1 MRVVALAPLA
11 IILAAPPASAQ
22 TLKAD
27 EVLSSIS
34 VRPLSEPNPV
44 LGADGRVHLA
54 YELLVANPGAGFVTI
69 DQLDVID
76 ESSRGLSSLAGDKL
90 AKMTHFFYGS
100 GNAIAPGGVGNVFMD
115 VSLAPD
121 QALPKSVA
129 ARITITRQSAGPD
142 GKPAAFPAG
151 QPIPA
156 TATFTAGATPVGK
169 AARIIES
176 PLRGSDWV
184 AANGCCDTI
193 SSHRGA
199 IMAVNGLM
207 HAPERFAIDWIKIS
221 ADNRM
226 FAGDASKLASYAYY
240 GAPVYSVADGVVVNL
255 YDEADEQVPGAEPT
269 GITPASIGGNMLVVD
284 IGGGAYAFY
293 AHLQRG
299 SLKAKLGD
307 RVTTGE
313 VLGLVGNT
321 GNSSGPH
328 LHFHLMDGPSPLDA
342 NGLPYVFSSFSSR
355 GTVADGQDDALL
367 AGKAV
372 TIDAARLG
380 GQHVDQLPLNNQVVT
395 FK

>member
-1 MRVVALAPLA
+1 MRITAFVPLA
-11 IILAAPPASAQ
+11 LLLAGVPASAQ
-22 TLKAD
+22 TLKD
-27 EVLSSIS
+27 NEVLSSIT

-54 YELLVANPGAGFVTI
+54 YELVVANPGGGFITI

-76 ESSRGLSSLAGDKL
+76 ESGRTISSITGDNL
-90 AKMTHFFYGS
+90 AKMTHLFYGN
-100 GNAIAPGGVGNVFMD
+100 GKAIAPGGVGNVFMD
-115 VSLAPD
+115 VTLPPD
-121 QALPKSVA
+121 HALPKSVA
-129 ARITITRQSAGPD
+129 ARITISRKSVGPD
-142 GKPAAFPAG
+142 GKPAAFPAD

-156 TATFTAGATPVGK
+156 TATFTAGTTPVGK
-169 AARIIES
+169 PARIIQP
-176 PLRGSDWV
+176 PLRGPGWV

-193 SSHRGA
+193 TSHRGA
-199 IMAVNGLM
+199 IMAVNGVT
-207 HAPERFAIDWIKIS
+207 HAPERFAIDWLKID

-226 FAGDASKLASYAYY
+226 FTGDASKLTSYPYY

-255 YDEADEQVPGAEPT
+255 FDGADEQVPGKEPT
-269 GITPASIGGNMLVVD
+269 GVTPASIGGNMLVVD

-307 RVTTGE
+307 RVTAGE
-313 VLGLVGNT
+313 VLGVVGNT

-342 NGLPYVFSSFSSR
+342 NGLPYAFTSFSSP

-372 TIDAARLG
+372 
-380 GQHVDQLPLNNQVVT
+380 HVEAKLSGDHVNQLPLNNQVVA